1 MSIEKD
7 GFIAVGDIH
16 GCSKTLK
23 LLLDRLDNEFG
34 DTRTYV
40 FVGDYVDRGPDS
52 KGVVDLLMNFKKDHD
67 CVFLRGNHDAMLLNY
82 HADKSWVQWFDNGG
96 ATTMASYGDD
106 GFDTKIPYSHLKFFA
121 STELYLDTPEYFFV
135 HGGVPVDSTIEAAL
149 KDESQYSSFMWRRE
163 HIYTKENKWEKTVVF
178 GHTPV
183 RSPIDENNM
192 LGIDTGCVYQQY
204 GKLTAVILPEKDFV
218 QQKNIDF

>member
-1 MSIEKD
+1 MKSEKD
-7 GFIAVGDIH
+7 GFIAIGDIH
-16 GCSKTLK
+16 GCSKTLNA
-23 LLLDRLDNEFG
+23 LLSRLDAEFG

-52 KGVVDLLMNFKKDHD
+52 KGVIDQLLNFRKEHS

-96 ATTMASYGDD
+96 ATTMASYIVEGDEPRV
-106 GFDTKIPYSHLKFFA
+106 PYSHLKFFA
-121 STELYLDTPEYFFV
+121 STELYLDTPDYLFV
-135 HGGVPVDSTIEAAL
+135 HGGIPANSTVESAL

-163 HIYTKENKWEKTVVF
+163 HIYSAENNWEKTVVF

-183 RSPIDENNM
+183 RSPIDENNK
-192 LGIDTGCVYQQY
+192 LGIDTGCVYPQY